1 MRIVLLRHGQTHSN
15 VEGLL
20 DTAEPGP
27 GLTTRGAGQAVAVPD
42 ALTGPGPDAIIVSP
56 LLRTSLTARP
66 LALHHGIDT
75 VTMSGIREVEAG
87 DLEMSAE
94 HEAHQTYLTTIFAWA
109 RGNLSQRIPGGPD
122 GTTFLARFDEAIADI
137 ASAGWQDVVVVSHGA
152 AIRSWASSRVR
163 GIDVDHVERHA
174 LHNTGTI
181 EIEGN
186 LRSGWDLL
194 RCSFQPVG
202 GLSGAHGEDPTG
214 EPPSAYHDGFHAE
227 RHGIADAGAGT
238 AATRSI

>member
-1 MRIVLLRHGQTHSN
+1 MRIVLLRHGQTPSN

-20 DTAEPGP
+20 DTADPGP
-27 GLTTRGAGQAVAVPD
+27 GLTARGADQAAAVPE
-42 ALTGPGPDAIIVSP
+42 ALTGPDPDAIVVSP
-56 LLRTSLTARP
+56 LLRTSTARP
-66 LALHHGIDT
+66 LSLHHGIGT
-75 VTMSGIREVEAG
+75 VTMNGIREVEAG
-87 DLEMSAE
+87 DLETSAE

-109 RGNLSQRIPGGPD
+109 RGNLSKRIPGGPD

-186 LRSGWDLL
+186 LRSGWELL
-194 RCSFQPVG
+194 RSSFQPIG
-202 GLSGAHGEDPTG
+202 GLSGAHEDDPTG
-214 EPPSAYHDGFHAE
+214 EPLSADHYGFHPG
-227 RHGIADAGAGT
+227 RHGIADAGAGAT
-238 AATRSI
+238 AESSI